1 MKKEKKHQSL
11 AIYKDKRGNIEFR
24 ADIGKET
31 LWATLNQ
38 IADLFGVQKAAI
50 SKHFKNIFDSGELSP
65 KATVSKM
72 ETVQR
77 EGGRFIKRAIEYYN
91 LDMVIAIGYRVNSR
105 HATRFRMWATRVLRD
120 HIIKG
125 YTVNERRL
133 KQDYELKIKEL
144 EKSIFLLQSALE
156 RCEK

>member
-1 MKKEKKHQSL
+1 MEKQNSIIIYERKDGAHFEVTLKE
-11 AIYKDKRGNIEFR
+11 
-24 ADIGKET
+24 ET
-31 LWATLNQ
+31 IWLSQQQ
-38 IADLFGVQKAAI
+38 IANLFVVRNPAV
-50 SKHFKNIFDSGELSP
+50 SKHIKNIYAEGELDKKS
-65 KATVSKM
+65 TVSKM

-105 HATRFRMWATRVLRD
+105 HATRFRMWATKVLRD

-133 KQDYELKIKEL
+133 KQEYDLKIKEL
-144 EKSIFLLQSALE
+144 ERAVALLQAARTRQE
-156 RCEK
+156 